1 MSWNKS
7 KNVCLC
13 NCMFQIFMAYLYLG
27 ASTFIIYLQVYEHK
41 LKREHVLATKRT
53 EAALQKQ
60 TEGVVNRAF
69 DISNDETEDEEEEEE
84 HYVELPG
91 ITVSNDAKERKDSI
105 VSATSDSHVIRR
117 RAVNIP
123 RFMEIGSTEDM
134 PQQYTRFHERRNNL
148 FSLVTLSSEAP
159 DDIYDFIMEHQAT
172 ATLSG
177 GDTNLFLKAGT
188 LCKNFFCSI
197 IKKEVNKCLSHL
209 HTYNVC
215 EI

>member
-1 MSWNKS
+1 
-7 KNVCLC
+7 
-13 NCMFQIFMAYLYLG
+13 MFQIFMAYLYLG

-53 EAALQKQ
+53 EAALQEQ
-60 TEGVVNRAF
+60 TEGVVNRVF
-69 DISNDETEDEEEEEE
+69 DISNDETEDEEQEEE
-84 HYVELPG
+84 HYVELPA

-134 PQQYTRFHERRNNL
+134 PQQYTRFQERRNNL

-159 DDIYDFIMEHQAT
+159 DDIYDFIMEYQAT

-177 GDTNLFLKAGT
+177 GDTNLFLKGGT
-188 LCKNFFCSI
+188 LCKNLF
-197 IKKEVNKCLSHL
+197 N
-209 HTYNVC
+209 
-215 EI
+215 